1 MEKKAHVAQW
11 KKNEVIEL
19 VKDLQKYKIIG
30 IADMTGMPS
39 PQLQKMR
46 SILKKSVEIKMSKAS
61 LIKLA
66 IENLK
71 AKIVGLEKLLP
82 YVKGMPCLILTNDN
96 PFALSKTL
104 KRSKS
109 KAPAKPGQTAPN
121 DITISAGPTPF
132 APGPV
137 IGELGALGIKATIAE
152 GKVTIKED
160 AHVVKEGEI
169 ISAPLAAMLTRLNIM
184 PMEIGINL
192 LAVLENGEIL
202 TKDIL
207 FVDEA
212 KYLADLKLAAL
223 WAFNLA
229 FNSAYPV
236 KSVLPLLIKKAHLD
250 AEALADSRN
259 IMTSKSLGKML
270 GKAHLE
276 MASLKS
282 KAHLEI
288 PEKHKTENQEKH
300 QHPKQEVKENPKEV
314 NKMAEKKDS
323 KEEFKTEE
331 EAAQNI
337 LKKLQDKK
345 LSQGRT

>member
-1 MEKKAHVAQW
+1 MAKKAHVAQW
-11 KKNEVIEL
+11 KKSEVIEL

-46 SILKKSVEIKMSKAS
+46 STLKKSVEIKMSKAS

-71 AKIVGLEKLLP
+71 TKITGLDKLLP

-104 KRSKS
+104 TRSKS

-121 DITISAGPTPF
+121 DITILAGPTPF

-137 IGELGALGIKATIAE
+137 IGELGALAIKATIAD
-152 GKVTIKED
+152 GKVVIKED
-160 AHVVKEGEI
+160 AHVAKEGQV

-202 TKDIL
+202 TKDVL

-212 KYLADLKLAAL
+212 KYLADLKQAAL

-229 FNSAYPV
+229 FNSAYPTT
-236 KSVLPLLIKKAHLD
+236 SVLPLLIKKAHLD
-250 AEALADSRN
+250 AEAVADSGN
-259 IMTSKSLGKML
+259 IMTSKNVGKIL
-270 GKAHLE
+270 GKAQAHME
-276 MASLKS
+276 SVKS
-282 KAHLEI
+282 KANL
-288 PEKHKTENQEKH
+288 
-300 QHPKQEVKENPKEV
+300 
-314 NKMAEKKDS
+314 
-323 KEEFKTEE
+323 
-331 EAAQNI
+331 
-337 LKKLQDKK
+337 
-345 LSQGRT
+345 

>member
-1 MEKKAHVAQW
+1 MQKKAHVAQW
-11 KKNEVIEL
+11 KKNEVSEL
-19 VKDLQKYKIIG
+19 IRAIQKYKIIG

-46 SILKKSVEIKMSKAS
+46 SLLKKSVEIKMSKAS

-71 AKIVGLEKLLP
+71 AKINGLDKLLP
-82 YVKGMPCLILTNDN
+82 YIEGMPCLILTNDN

-104 KRSKS
+104 KKSKS

-121 DITISAGPTPF
+121 NIIIPAGPTSF

-160 AHVVKEGEI
+160 AHIINEGQV

-192 LAVLENGEIL
+192 LVVLENGEIL
-202 TKDIL
+202 TKDVL

-212 KYLADLKLAAL
+212 KYLTDLKQAAS

-229 FNSAYPV
+229 FNSAYPTGV
-236 KSVLPLLIKKAHLD
+236 TLPLLIKRAHLD

-259 IMTSKSLGKML
+259 IMTSKNVKRIL
-270 GKAHLE
+270 GKAHAQMESLKAR
-276 MASLKS
+276 ASL
-282 KAHLEI
+282 
-288 PEKHKTENQEKH
+288 
-300 QHPKQEVKENPKEV
+300 
-314 NKMAEKKDS
+314 
-323 KEEFKTEE
+323 
-331 EAAQNI
+331 
-337 LKKLQDKK
+337 
-345 LSQGRT
+345 

>member
-1 MEKKAHVAQW
+1 MAKKAHVAQW
-11 KKNEVIEL
+11 KKNEVTEL
-19 VKDLQKYKIIG
+19 VKDIQKYKIIG
-30 IADMTGMPS
+30 MADMTGMPS

-46 SILKKSVEIKMSKAS
+46 SLLKKSVEIRMSKAS
-61 LIKLA
+61 LIRLA

-71 AKIVGLEKLLP
+71 EKTPALEKLLP
-82 YVKGMPCLILTNDN
+82 YVRGMPCLILTNDN

-104 KRSKS
+104 KKSKS
-109 KAPAKPGQTAPN
+109 KAPAKPGQTSPN
-121 DITISAGPTPF
+121 DITIPAGPTPF

-137 IGELGALGIKATIAE
+137 IGELGALGIKATIAD

-160 AHVVKEGEI
+160 AHVLREGQL

-202 TKDIL
+202 TKEVL

-212 KYLADLKLAAL
+212 KYLADLKLASVY
-223 WAFNLA
+223 AFNLA
-229 FNSAYPV
+229 FNSAYPA
-236 KSVLPLLIKKAHLD
+236 KATLPLLIKKAHLD

-259 IMTSKSLGKML
+259 IMTSKSLGKMF

-276 MASLKS
+276 MSSLKS
-282 KAHLEI
+282 RANIDI
-288 PEKHKTENQEKH
+288 PEKHTENQEKQ
-300 QHPKQEVKENPKEV
+300 QHPKPEIKENNKEV
-314 NKMAEKKDS
+314 SKMAEKQEK
-323 KEEFKTEE
+323 KEEFKAEE

>member
-1 MEKKAHVAQW
+1 MKDYKTHVAEW

-46 SILKKSVEIKMSKAS
+46 SLLKNTVLIRMSKAALIQRAFQS
-61 LIKLA
+61 LKEKIKGIDRL
-66 IENLK
+66 I
-71 AKIVGLEKLLP
+71 P
-82 YVKGMPCLILTNDN
+82 YIKGMPCLILTNDN

-104 KRSKS
+104 KKSKS
-109 KAPAKPGQTAPN
+109 KAPAKPGQIAPN

-137 IGELGALGIKATIAE
+137 IGELGQLGIKATIIE

-160 AHVVKEGEI
+160 AHVVKQGQA
-169 ISAPLAAMLTRLNIM
+169 ISAPLAAMLTRLNIQ

-202 TKDIL
+202 TKDVL

-212 KYLADLKLAAL
+212 KYLADLKLAA
-223 WAFNLA
+223 ACSFNLA
-229 FNSAYPV
+229 FNAAYPE
-236 KSVLPLLIKKAHLD
+236 KQILPLLIKKAYLD
-250 AEALADSRN
+250 SEALAHSRN
-259 IMTSKSLGKML
+259 IMTSSTVKRML

-282 KAHLEI
+282 KANLEI
-288 PEKHKTENQEKH
+288 PEKQKTENPEQKIEI
-300 QHPKQEVKENPKEV
+300 KENQKEV
-314 NKMAEKKDS
+314 NTMAEKQTREDEFK
-323 KEEFKTEE
+323 KEEET
-331 EAAQNI
+331 AQAV
-337 LKKLQDKK
+337 LKKLQDQK
-345 LSQGRT
+345 LAKGRT